1 MDYMLLESH
10 RLHFREN
17 YNLAK
22 AALQEGKERK
32 AKAYLALALEHCQF
46 VIDNS
51 DDADER
57 KRYKELSEKCKKII
71 SSSHSITDADSS
83 DPNEETED
91 RGHKEQKTSKME
103 DKDSSIV
110 IISPE
115 PITLDE
121 ALKRL
126 DELIGLDDVKQ
137 QVHDWVKQI
146 KVFKLRKSRGIKV
159 PEISYH
165 MVFTGNPG
173 TGKTT
178 VARLLAQ
185 IYRALGIA
193 KKGQCVEVKRGDLV
207 AGYVG
212 QTAIKT
218 QDVINRAQGGVL
230 FIDEAYM
237 LASDSFN
244 DFGQEAIDTLLKEME
259 DHRDQFVV
267 VVAGYD
273 DLMQKFIES
282 NPGLKSRFKN
292 YLRFSDY
299 TGEQL
304 MEIFLDLCKKNQYN
318 LSPVAQEMLKEY
330 FDNLYEQRDKNFG
343 NGRDVRNLFETI
355 VTKQSVRI
363 AGLVNPNNH
372 AITEIR
378 EEDLPINE

>member
-10 RLHFREN
+10 RQHFREN

-22 AALQEGKERK
+22 AAMREGKERK
-32 AKAYLALALEHCQF
+32 AEAYINLALEHCQF
-46 VIDNS
+46 IIDHSN
-51 DDADER
+51 DAEER
-57 KRYKELSEKCKKII
+57 KRYKALREKCKAII
-71 SSSHSITDADSS
+71 FDAGTSQKASESDEDSES
-83 DPNEETED
+83 KGREEQNTTKAE
-91 RGHKEQKTSKME
+91 E
-103 DKDSSIV
+103 KDSTVVV
-110 IISPE
+110 IRPD

-121 ALKRL
+121 ALKCL
-126 DELIGLDDVKQ
+126 DELIGLDEVKQ

-146 KVFKLRKSRGIKV
+146 KVFKLRKMRGIKV
-159 PEISYH
+159 PDISYH

-185 IYRALGIA
+185 IYRALGIV

-212 QTAIKT
+212 QTALKT
-218 QDVINRAQGGVL
+218 QAVINRAQGGVL

-237 LASDSFN
+237 LASGGSN
-244 DFGQEAIDTLLKEME
+244 DYGQEAIDTLLKEME
-259 DHRDQFVV
+259 DRRDQFVV

-273 DLMQKFIES
+273 NLMQNFIES

-292 YLRFSDY
+292 YLRFTDY

-304 MEIFLDLCKKNQYN
+304 MEIFLSLCKKNQYN
-318 LSPVAQEMLKEY
+318 LSQGAQRMLVEY
-330 FDNLYEQRDKNFG
+330 FDDLYEHRDKNFG

-355 VTKQSVRI
+355 VTKQSVRV
-363 AGLVNPNNH
+363 AGLSNPDNH
-372 AITEIR
+372 TITEIR
-378 EEDLPINE
+378 EEDLPIN

>member
-1 MDYMLLESH
+1 MDYTLLESH
-10 RLHFREN
+10 RQHFRDN

-22 AALQEGKERK
+22 AALREGKERK

-46 VIDNS
+46 VIDHSS
-51 DDADER
+51 DAEERKRFKALREKCRTVLSEADATPNTSDADEGAD
-57 KRYKELSEKCKKII
+57 EKGR
-71 SSSHSITDADSS
+71 
-83 DPNEETED
+83 E
-91 RGHKEQKTSKME
+91 EQKTTKAE
-103 DKDSSIV
+103 DKDSSVVV
-110 IISPE
+110 IRPE

-126 DELIGLDDVKQ
+126 DDLIGLEGVKQ

-159 PEISYH
+159 PDINYH

-185 IYRALGIA
+185 IYRALWIV

-212 QTAIKT
+212 QTALKT
-218 QDVINRAQGGVL
+218 QEVINRALGGVL

-237 LASDSFN
+237 LANGSSN

-259 DHRDQFVV
+259 DRRDQFVV

-273 DLMQKFIES
+273 DLMQSFIES

-292 YLRFSDY
+292 YLRFTDY
-299 TGEQL
+299 TGQQL
-304 MEIFLDLCKKNQYN
+304 MDIFYGLCKKNQYV
-318 LSPVAQEMLKEY
+318 LSAGAQKMLAEY
-330 FDNLYEQRDKNFG
+330 FDDLYEHRDKNFG

-363 AGLVNPNNH
+363 AGLSNPDNY